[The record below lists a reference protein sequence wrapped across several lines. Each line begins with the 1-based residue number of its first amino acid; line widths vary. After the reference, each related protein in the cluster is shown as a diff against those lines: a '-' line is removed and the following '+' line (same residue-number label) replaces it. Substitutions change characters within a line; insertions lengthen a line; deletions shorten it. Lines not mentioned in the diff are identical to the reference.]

1 MIEKSKPKRGKG
13 IKVTFS
19 IPVEWL
25 PQKVAVVGDFN
36 DWDPGANP
44 MRKKGSQWV
53 ASVLLEPEHRYR
65 FRYLDVD
72 GRWHDDPAADAVEL
86 NEMGA
91 TDCVLDL
98 RSAEEP

>member
-1 MIEKSKPKRGKG
+1 MIDKSKPKRGKG

-36 DWDPGANP
+36 GWDPGANP
-44 MRKKGSQWV
+44 MRKKGGNWV
-53 ASVLLEPEHRYR
+53 ASVVLEPGVRHR

-72 GRWHDDPAADAVEL
+72 GRWHDDPAADDVEL
-86 NEMGA
+86 NDVGA
-91 TDCVLDL
+91 ADCIVDL
-98 RSAEEP
+98 RDLDS